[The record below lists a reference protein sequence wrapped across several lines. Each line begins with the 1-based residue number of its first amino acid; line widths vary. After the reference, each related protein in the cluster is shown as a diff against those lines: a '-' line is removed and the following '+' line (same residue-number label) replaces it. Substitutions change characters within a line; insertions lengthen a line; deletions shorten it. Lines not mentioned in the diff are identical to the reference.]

1 VKTSGF
7 YSVTGIGVNGCPY
20 TFGPVQVTV
29 NKSPQV
35 TITGTTQYCQ
45 GEALNIKTSAAGVNY
60 AWIRLPS
67 TPVGGNS
74 PNLNIIANTPGTFT
88 YQVTVTAANGCTGSA
103 TYTINVDPV
112 PGSAVIV
119 ASGPLTFCDGDS
131 IKLSVT
137 PPGFTYLW
145 SKSPAPAIPSPQ
157 NANPDLWVTTPA
169 VPTRSSFKQLTA
181 APIRQ

>member
-1 VKTSGF
+1 MDVHLPLLKTVTVTPAGSGTITVGALACDSVSLTASGPGPFTWNVINPPPVPNNPAYVKTSGF

-20 TFGPVQVTV
+20 TAGPVQVTV

-112 PGSAVIV
+112 PSSAVIV
-119 ASGPLTFCDGDS
+119 ASGPLTF
-131 IKLSVT
+131 L
-137 PPGFTYLW
+137 
-145 SKSPAPAIPSPQ
+145 
-157 NANPDLWVTTPA
+157 
-169 VPTRSSFKQLTA
+169 
-181 APIRQ
+181 